1 MTPEAA
7 RIARERAKRALEG
20 MRSSNNA
27 SPGAGNSRSSSSM
40 TMYDGGVSGERSD
53 ACFDWSRGS
62 CARGESCRFS
72 HEGAPGANPMAGAHV
87 RGPGS
92 GSASPHRMAAG
103 VCFDYA
109 KGTCKRGDQCRFSH
123 DAVAVAAFAKI
134 ASVGGGVGSG
144 NGSTVS
150 GSGSPTSGS
159 GRLAASSI
167 PKPLPIS
174 GALAAA
180 AAKAQSGA
188 GASGGVSSGGAV
200 LTVEPAPIMKRT
212 GAVDYASAAKAGVAT
227 ATDGSFAAA
236 LVGKRSSEN
245 AGAAAAA
252 QPPVPASPPP
262 QESKVTPA
270 LTASGASVPA
280 PRFPPAPNV
289 MAAQPPMPAT
299 DAAASLAKPTYQF
312 GTGSMLAPGGEQP
325 RVDTVSAA
333 AAVPKPNNNNG
344 GSGGISFGTGAPAV
358 PKAYPKPEFA
368 FGSGAASTP
377 PVAAPAGFVPP
388 VPSGP
393 PPVPAGPPPE
403 ANQRAHVA
411 VAPAGFG
418 FSQHGLGVATTPEKT
433 APQQSGSVWGASAPT
448 TTANDDAAVVNGLGA
463 EWDVSGMGMEGL
475 AVDYSG
481 TGTYDALGGASPF
494 GVGLGYSLFSP
505 SAAVQ
510 QTDASA
516 AQRAQPQSM
525 WGSNFG
531 GYGGF

>member
-1 MTPEAA
+1 M
-7 RIARERAKRALEG
+7 
-20 MRSSNNA
+20 
-27 SPGAGNSRSSSSM
+27 
-40 TMYDGGVSGERSD
+40 
-53 ACFDWSRGS
+53 
-62 CARGESCRFS
+62 
-72 HEGAPGANPMAGAHV
+72 
-87 RGPGS
+87 
-92 GSASPHRMAAG
+92 
-103 VCFDYA
+103 
-109 KGTCKRGDQCRFSH
+109 
-123 DAVAVAAFAKI
+123 
-134 ASVGGGVGSG
+134 
-144 NGSTVS
+144 S

-180 AAKAQSGA
+180 AAKASS
-188 GASGGVSSGGAV
+188 ASGSVSSGGAV
-200 LTVEPAPIMKRT
+200 LKVEPTPIARRT
-212 GAVDYASAAKAGVAT
+212 GAVDYASAAKAWVAT
-227 ATDGSFAAA
+227 ATEGSFAAA
-236 LVGKRSSEN
+236 LVGKRLGEN
-245 AGAAAAA
+245 AGAASAA
-252 QPPVPASPPP
+252 QPPVPASPAP

-280 PRFPPAPNV
+280 PRFPLAPNV

-299 DAAASLAKPTYQF
+299 DAAAALAKPTYQF

-325 RVDTVSAA
+325 RVDAGPA
-333 AAVPKPNNNNG
+333 GAAVPKPNTNS
-344 GSGGISFGTGAPAV
+344 SGGISFGNGAPAV

-411 VAPAGFG
+411 VAPSGFG
-418 FSQHGLGVATTPEKT
+418 FSQHGLGVATTPEKA
-433 APQQSGSVWGASAPT
+433 APQQSGSVWGAGAPAT
-448 TTANDDAAVVNGLGA
+448 TNDDAAVVNGLGA

-510 QTDASA
+510 QTNADA

>member
-7 RIARERAKRALEG
+7 RIARERAKRALET
-20 MRSSNNA
+20 MRTSNNA
-27 SPGAGNSRSSSSM
+27 SPMGNGSRSSSSSV
-40 TMYDGGVSGERSD
+40 TTTYDGGSTERRD

-72 HEGAPGANPMAGAHV
+72 HEGAPGGNPNAGAHA
-87 RGPGS
+87 RGVVNGSS
-92 GSASPHRMAAG
+92 GSSGSSSSPHRMAAG
-103 VCFDYA
+103 VCFDHA

-123 DAVAVAAFAKI
+123 DAAAVAAFAKI
-134 ASVGGGVGSG
+134 ASVGGGGASGSANATSG
-144 NGSTVS
+144 N
-150 GSGSPTSGS
+150 GSPTSG

-180 AAKAQSGA
+180 AAKATSVVA
-188 GASGGVSSGGAV
+188 PK
-200 LTVEPAPIMKRT
+200 VEPAPIVRRT
-212 GAVDYASAAKAGVAT
+212 GAVDYAAAAKVGVAM
-227 ATDGSFAAA
+227 ATEGSFAAA
-236 LVGKRSSEN
+236 LVGKRAGGEN
-245 AGAAAAA
+245 GVAATAAR
-252 QPPVPASPPP
+252 PPVPTSPAP
-262 QESKVTPA
+262 QESKVVPA

-280 PRFPPAPNV
+280 PRFPPTPNV
-289 MAAQPPMPAT
+289 MAAQTTMS
-299 DAAASLAKPTYQF
+299 ASLSKPTYQF
-312 GTGSMLAPGGEQP
+312 GTGSMLSAPVGEQP
-325 RVDTVSAA
+325 GVD
-333 AAVPKPNNNNG
+333 AVPTLNDG
-344 GSGGISFGTGAPAV
+344 GGGISSGNGAPAV
-358 PKAYPKPEFA
+358 PKAYPKPDFA
-368 FGSGAASTP
+368 FGSGASASAP
-377 PVAAPAGFVPP
+377 AVAAPAGFVPP

-403 ANQRAHVA
+403 ANQRTHHA
-411 VAPAGFG
+411 VGPGFG
-418 FSQHGLGVATTPEKT
+418 FSQHDLGVATAPEKT
-433 APQQSGSVWGASAPT
+433 APQQSGSVWGAGAT
-448 TTANDDAAVVNGLGA
+448 TTTTTTTTGVNGLGA

-475 AVDYSG
+475 AVDYSS

-510 QTDASA
+510 QADGGA

>member
-1 MTPEAA
+1 MA
-7 RIARERAKRALEG
+7 
-20 MRSSNNA
+20 
-27 SPGAGNSRSSSSM
+27 
-40 TMYDGGVSGERSD
+40 TMYDDAGERSD

-72 HEGAPGANPMAGAHV
+72 HEGTPGANPNAGAHV
-87 RGPGS
+87 RGPTGAGS

-134 ASVGGGVGSG
+134 ASIGGGVGSG
-144 NGSTVS
+144 NGSTAVS

-180 AAKAQSGA
+180 AAKAS
-188 GASGGVSSGGAV
+188 SGGVSSGGAV
-200 LTVEPAPIMKRT
+200 PKVEPAPIARRT

-227 ATDGSFAAA
+227 ATEGSFAAA
-236 LVGKRSSEN
+236 LVGKRLSEN
-245 AGAAAAA
+245 AGAASATAA
-252 QPPVPASPPP
+252 QPPVPTSPAPA
-262 QESKVTPA
+262 ESKVTPA

-299 DAAASLAKPTYQF
+299 DAAAAALAKPTYQF
-312 GTGSMLAPGGEQP
+312 GTGSMLAPQGGEQP
-325 RVDTVSAA
+325 RVDAVSSSA
-333 AAVPKPNNNNG
+333 AAVPKPNTNS
-344 GSGGISFGTGAPAV
+344 SGGISFGNGAPAV

-368 FGSGAASTP
+368 FGSGAAATP

-411 VAPAGFG
+411 VPPAGFG
-418 FSQHGLGVATTPEKT
+418 FSQHGLGVATTPEKA
-433 APQQSGSVWGASAPT
+433 APQQSGSVWGAGAPAT
-448 TTANDDAAVVNGLGA
+448 TNDAAAVVNGLGA

-510 QTDASA
+510 QTDAGA